1 MIKGIHEEQ
10 AKEMQKF
17 LFDLL
22 FKILKV
28 LCEEGNDMKEF
39 AEEVKNELAGHPSF
53 RVYAVSNSSK
63 EEPPALTGLMVSHL

>member
-1 MIKGIHEEQ
+1 
-10 AKEMQKF
+10 
-17 LFDLL
+17 
-22 FKILKV
+22 
-28 LCEEGNDMKEF
+28 MKEF